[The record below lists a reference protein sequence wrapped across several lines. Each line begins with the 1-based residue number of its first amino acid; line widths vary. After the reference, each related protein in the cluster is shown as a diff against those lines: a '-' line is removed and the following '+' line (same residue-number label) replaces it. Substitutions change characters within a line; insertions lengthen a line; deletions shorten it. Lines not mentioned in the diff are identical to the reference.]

1 MAINLWYGPRLESF
15 WSLTPVPTVRPLH
28 ATGGDLSTGLVAM
41 SDLCMRLAA
50 MSDLCTGLAA
60 MSDLCTGLA
69 TMSDLSMGVAVI
81 SFSKML
87 AGITFSFIGLVIT
100 FSTCLPSWGPGQEV
114 REFLKIK
121 FEEIQDDWQANQ
133 AELFTRD
140 QEI

>member
-41 SDLCMRLAA
+41 SDLCMR
-50 MSDLCTGLAA
+50 LAA